1 MNNSNELMDAL
12 RKADAAGNEDD
23 ARAIAAM
30 IQREE
35 PSQTPEPSSEEDS
48 LEAYLQAQADAENAN
63 RTALGRGF
71 SRSVDLTGE
80 GVGSALEGLGS
91 VLGLEGLEEYGAE
104 MALENEAQLQR
115 AEASATRRQ
124 DVEGLDTGLSYFGET
139 LAESSVPMGAGI
151 GAGIG
156 ALGASAYMF
165 NDSQPSADPMTQ
177 PQSITSNI
185 PMQQLQE
192 ISDLLGANGA
202 L

>member
-71 SRSVDLTGE
+71 SRSVDSTTTCRKISYKTTRCR
-80 GVGSALEGLGS
+80 GSWYRFKLFWRNFSRVFGS
-91 VLGLEGLEEYGAE
+91 YGCWYWCWYS
-104 MALENEAQLQR
+104 R
-115 AEASATRRQ
+115 C
-124 DVEGLDTGLSYFGET
+124 
-139 LAESSVPMGAGI
+139 
-151 GAGIG
+151 
-156 ALGASAYMF
+156 
-165 NDSQPSADPMTQ
+165 
-177 PQSITSNI
+177 
-185 PMQQLQE
+185 
-192 ISDLLGANGA
+192 
-202 L
+202 